1 MEKNMTFDTSIGI
14 LLSILLPKVF
24 ENIASE
30 NHNRISVITL
40 IPKESIR
47 LKNYQML
54 LKILRVRSVIMI

>member
-1 MEKNMTFDTSIGI
+1 MTFDTIIGI

>member
-1 MEKNMTFDTSIGI
+1 MTFDTSIGI

>member
-1 MEKNMTFDTSIGI
+1 MEKNMTFDTIIGI